1 MIMVK
6 WYQGGLITKLIM
18 IYVHT
23 KANNIKSHKQKV
35 VFSFSFL

>member
-23 KANNIKSHKQKV
+23 KANDIKSHKQKG
-35 VFSFSFL
+35 VFFLSFL